1 MTENPDRLPILDRA
15 SPAVPLTCLAG
26 GLILTLA
33 VTWTAREALGPLCW
47 VLAAVAGALLLAG
60 VFIHRRM
67 SMETDAARIA
77 EGERRLRRV
86 EADIRRR
93 ARRLDR
99 RQEALYKETLGR
111 IDLTGGEA
119 ADPPPDPIRSDEA
132 VHEILERRTEAL
144 FEKIRK
150 GHYNPGGRFD
160 GAGLTADLTDLI
172 AEVARI
178 YNPDSESPLLETSIE
193 NLLRSINRIS
203 LKLLVL
209 LDELPLDIKSYN
221 LKRTHET
228 IQTGVRAYG
237 FYRQAQPF
245 LPYLRPVYY
254 MGRFTLG
261 ATPATL
267 GVGWA
272 VSELLSQGTKRLSV
286 HLSHRYAIGLLH
298 DIVFVIGNEAAEVFG
313 GNYRH
318 RDPHWVYGAALADLM
333 PHLPET
339 HGLLADALRET
350 AALALR
356 SEYDRIVLLRCLA
369 DGKAPRQGGGS
380 TPGRGLLNDAARAE
394 VAGRL
399 EQFFRR
405 HPEAADPAERKWKG
419 AAEDRLGMKIRTRPV
434 RTGHPAGD
442 RAVAA
447 LQSLAG
453 YLTGF
458 KSTPPSGLPA
468 LLAET
473 ETARQLDPTIQAEV
487 LADLEAAPPPTFDPP
502 ALEPDDPL
510 VETLLADLANLA
522 AEVPPRTAPD
532 REAVRSAAI
541 YFRQKDPSGVSK
553 RMDRRAVAVL
563 AGDLDP
569 DSPVKKV
576 SPEAAWVL
584 LGALDA
590 DETPRF
596 IYRSVSP
603 DGGDGSS
610 IHFPPYFEPYLMG
623 TDRRLILVA
632 RITTDPEIPARTLW
646 TAGPD
651 DPAPELSESRG
662 RAVLTGGTWHWDRAA
677 ERPDHPAIVIRGPAL
692 NRAFRRGSAFNPLRR
707 RLDGGDD
714 PPPKDPGNPEET

>member
-1 MTENPDRLPILDRA
+1 MTDSPDRLPIFDRV
-15 SPAVPLTCLAG
+15 SPAIPLTCVAG
-26 GLILTLA
+26 GVILTAA

-47 VLAAVAGALLLAG
+47 VLAAVAGVLALAG
-60 VFIHRRM
+60 VVIYRQRAT
-67 SMETDAARIA
+67 ETDADRLAA
-77 EGERRLRRV
+77 GERRLRRV
-86 EADIRRR
+86 EADLRRR
-93 ARRLDR
+93 ARTLDR
-99 RQEALYKETLGR
+99 RQEALYTETLHR
-111 IDLTGGEA
+111 IDLTGGIASE
-119 ADPPPDPIRSDEA
+119 PPADPIRSDGA
-132 VHEILERRTEAL
+132 VHDILERRTERL
-144 FEKIRK
+144 FEKIRN

-160 GAGLTADLTDLI
+160 GASLTADLTDLI
-172 AEVARI
+172 AEVARV

-193 NLLRSINRIS
+193 NLLRAINRIS

-209 LDELPLDIKSYN
+209 LDGLPLDIKTYN

-228 IQTGVRAYG
+228 IQAGVRAYG
-237 FYRQAQPF
+237 IYRQAQPW
-245 LPYLRPVYY
+245 LPYLRPFYY

-318 RDPHWVYGAALADLM
+318 RDPHWVYGATLAELM

-339 HGLLADALRET
+339 HSLLADALRET
-350 AALALR
+350 ADLALR

-369 DGKAPRQGGGS
+369 GGKPPAQGAS
-380 TPGRGLLNDAARAE
+380 PVTDFLTDAARAE

-399 EQFFRR
+399 EEFFRR
-405 HPEAADPAERKWKG
+405 HPEAAEPAERKWKG
-419 AAEDRLGMKIRTRPV
+419 AAEDRLRIKIRTRPV
-434 RTGHPAGD
+434 RTGHPEGD
-442 RAVAA
+442 RAAAA
-447 LQSLAG
+447 LRSLAG
-453 YLTGF
+453 YLAGF
-458 KSTPPSGLPA
+458 KSTLPSDSAA
-468 LLAET
+468 LLADT
-473 ETARQLDPTIQAEV
+473 DTARELDPTVRAEV
-487 LADLEAAPPPTFDPP
+487 LADIKAAPPPAFDPP
-502 ALEPDDPL
+502 PLEPDDPL

-541 YFRQKDPSGVSK
+541 YFRRKDPSAVTK

-563 AGDLDP
+563 ARDLDP

-576 SPEAAWVL
+576 SPEVAWML
-584 LGALDA
+584 LGAIDA
-590 DETPRF
+590 DETPRL
-596 IYRSVSP
+596 IHRSVAL
-603 DGGDGSS
+603 DGGDGGA
-610 IHFPPYFEPYLMG
+610 IHFPPYFEPWLVG

-632 RITTDPEIPARTLW
+632 RIITDPEIPARTLW

-651 DPAPELSESRG
+651 DSAPRFQIRRG

-677 ERPDHPAIVIRGPAL
+677 EREHPPAL
-692 NRAFRRGSAFNPLRR
+692 VIGGSAIDRAFRRGSAFAPLRR
-707 RLDGGDD
+707 FLEGPAPADTED
-714 PPPKDPGNPEET
+714 PEET